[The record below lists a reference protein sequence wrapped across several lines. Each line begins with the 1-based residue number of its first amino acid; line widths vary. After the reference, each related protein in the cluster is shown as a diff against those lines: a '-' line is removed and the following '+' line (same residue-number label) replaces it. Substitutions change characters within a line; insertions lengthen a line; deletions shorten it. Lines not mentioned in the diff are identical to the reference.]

1 MVSQLALKSRINSTA
16 SLGKIFNAQ
25 EMIASSHISKARTVA
40 LNAKPY
46 SDVIF
51 DAVQALAAHTD
62 IDHPIVKSRQANN
75 PRVAVLALT
84 ADRGMA
90 GAYTSSIIRQTE
102 SLLSTLDA
110 QGKQPELY
118 VYGRRGVSYYKYRG
132 RDIADTWEGQTDHPG
147 VEVAREISDELLA
160 DYMKPA
166 EEGGVSELYIVFT
179 EFINMVVQKVR
190 VLRMLPVEVI
200 GGYADEQSR
209 RAAKAH
215 QEFVEQSAGRSNAA
229 SDDGQESAGS
239 IETAVSEQAESAE
252 EKLRQDHPLYLFE
265 PSLEAVLDAI
275 LPKYVQSRIHEC
287 LLTAAASET
296 ASRQNAMHTATDNA
310 NKLIDELTRKLNVS
324 RQAAIT
330 QELTEIIS
338 SADALNKKEE

>member
-1 MVSQLALKSRINSTA
+1 MASQLALKSRINSTT

-25 EMIASSHISKARTVA
+25 EMIASSHIAKARTVA

-46 SDVIF
+46 SDAIS

-62 IDHPIVKSRQANN
+62 IDHPIVRKKERN

-90 GAYTSSIIRQTE
+90 GAYTSSIIRETE
-102 SLLSTLDA
+102 SLLDRLDG

-118 VYGRRGVSYYKYRG
+118 VYGRRGVSYYKYRN
-132 RDIADTWEGQTDHPG
+132 RDISATWEGDSDHPG
-147 VEVAREISDELLA
+147 VRVAEDIANRLLA

-166 EEGGVSELYIVFT
+166 SEGGVSELYIVFT
-179 EFINMVVQKVR
+179 EFVNMVVQKVR
-190 VLRMLPVEVI
+190 VLRMLPVKVVRSGDAKSVVGD
-200 GGYADEQSR
+200 GGKAPKAD
-209 RAAKAH
+209 ATDA
-215 QEFVEQSAGRSNAA
+215 
-229 SDDGQESAGS
+229 DDA
-239 IETAVSEQAESAE
+239 QADGTS
-252 EKLRQDHPLYLFE
+252 PLYSFE
-265 PSLEAVLDAI
+265 PSVEQVLDAI

-310 NKLIDELTRKLNVS
+310 NNLIDELTRQLNAS
-324 RQAAIT
+324 RQASIT

-338 SADALNKKEE
+338 SADALNKEEE